1 MPDEA
6 ERSRQ
11 SEKKLEATG
20 RDLQADDV
28 ESGIWLY
35 SVGAGVRILKAINTK
50 KLWWFGQ
57 PEDLNLDNPS
67 ATLPISP
74 KSLIENNLWNDGS
87 R

>member
-35 SVGAGVRILKAINTK
+35 SAGAGVRILKAINTK
-50 KLWWFGQ
+50 KLRWFGQ
-57 PEDLNLDNPS
+57 PEDLDNPS

-74 KSLIENNLWNDGS
+74 NSFFENNLVE
-87 R
+87 